1 MKVLQQRKKPFCR
14 ARLIAIHAYME
25 LPKHIGR
32 AVSKLKMTRNVPEL
46 KMSITQLLP
55 ALKTLSRA
63 EKLRVMQ
70 FLVQELATEEEAS
83 LLQAGATYHIWSPL
97 NSHKAAQT
105 LATMLEDEQQE
116 NHA

>member
-1 MKVLQQRKKPFCR
+1 MLLCRLTSGTLLAKVSRGEIL
-14 ARLIAIHAYME
+14 
-25 LPKHIGR
+25 
-32 AVSKLKMTRNVPEL
+32 AVSKWKITLNAPEL

-83 LLQAGATYHIWSPL
+83 LLETGATYHIWSPL

-105 LATMLEDEQQE
+105 LATMLEDEQKE
-116 NHA
+116 NHD